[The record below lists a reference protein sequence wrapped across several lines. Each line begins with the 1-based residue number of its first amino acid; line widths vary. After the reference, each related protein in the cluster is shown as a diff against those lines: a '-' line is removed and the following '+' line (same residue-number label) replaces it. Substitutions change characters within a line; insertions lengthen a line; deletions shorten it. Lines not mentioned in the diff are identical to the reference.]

1 MTKMKLSHLGYL
13 MVILV
18 FRASALRSIHR
29 NVLGE
34 RATRPRWMKKPDNDS
49 ADFWRSLRKKIAV
62 AAFIPAILIGSPALA
77 DDELARYAA
86 EGNVVGVDGTCF
98 FKKCALETSA
108 CGNDPSCLKGL
119 SCLARYYIF
128 GVYYL

>member
-1 MTKMKLSHLGYL
+1 
-13 MVILV
+13 
-18 FRASALRSIHR
+18 
-29 NVLGE
+29 
-34 RATRPRWMKKPDNDS
+34 MKKANTDS
-49 ADFWRSLRKKIAV
+49 GDFWRSLRKKV
-62 AAFIPAILIGSPALA
+62 AAAVFIPALLVGSPALA

-86 EGNVVGVDGTCF
+86 EGNAVGVDGTCF

-128 GVYYL
+128 DMFDMYTY